1 MDQNTESIVSKIFIL
16 IIIGLLKGQI
26 IDPETGKTAELQY
39 NPKTGEYY
47 LFGLDKLKLVDGKL
61 YTGKFIRR
69 TNNLVY
75 FKIVENGGSIL
86 EIEIQKISRIISE
99 NGKAIIDDLIIE
111 KANIINH
118 QNYLEETAI
127 ANGKNENLLIYSC
140 AGALGSMLFGGAA
153 SLGIT
158 DPQSI
163 DAVPLALISPF
174 ITGYMLNKIKG
185 VKYPESIQS
194 NSDKRK
200 YKKLYLKNK
209 NKRVYKYIIPGYLIS
224 YLVGGLFYM
233 YVVSS

>member
-1 MDQNTESIVSKIFIL
+1 MSKIFIL

-111 KANIINH
+111 KANINSNKIPFRIPSGLSFVKIDPNTGMFS
-118 QNYLEETAI
+118 NNSEGILE
-127 ANGKNENLLIYSC
+127 
-140 AGALGSMLFGGAA
+140 
-153 SLGIT
+153 
-158 DPQSI
+158 
-163 DAVPLALISPF
+163 PF
-174 ITGYMLNKIKG
+174 ILGTEPYNKDNIRKLDNLSSINNDSISGTGSLLL
-185 VKYPESIQS
+185 Q
-194 NSDKRK
+194 
-200 YKKLYLKNK
+200 
-209 NKRVYKYIIPGYLIS
+209 
-224 YLVGGLFYM
+224 
-233 YVVSS
+233 